1 LKSHL
6 IIIGRQ
12 FITIFAVTIKP
23 LAGLFSSRPS
33 LTMFFIKSDLATKTK
48 LAQKRLTLLQLA
60 EKVGNVYNACQ
71 MQKLSRCQTTAPIS
85 TTADPVANFRTTI
98 GTTDQNAGVR
108 RGCGITSS
116 LSISSMAGFTR
127 QKTLRRELLS
137 LTG

>member
-23 LAGLFSSRPS
+23 LAGLFYSRPS
-33 LTMFFIKSDLATKTK
+33 LTMFFIKSDLAAKTK
-48 LAQKRLTLLQLA
+48 LAQKRLTLLQPT
-60 EKVGNVYNACQ
+60 EKVENVYNACQ
-71 MQKLSRCQTTAPIS
+71 MQKLSRCQ